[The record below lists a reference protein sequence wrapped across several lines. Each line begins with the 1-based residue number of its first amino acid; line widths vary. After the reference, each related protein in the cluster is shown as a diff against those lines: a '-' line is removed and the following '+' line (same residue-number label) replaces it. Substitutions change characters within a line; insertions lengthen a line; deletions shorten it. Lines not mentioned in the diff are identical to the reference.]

1 MTKQQWYDEMIAQ
14 FEARDV
20 WAEYEFGMGW

>member
-1 MTKQQWYDEMIAQ
+1 MKKQQWYDEAVAQ

-20 WAEYEFGMGW
+20 WAEYEFGLWQ